1 MLIEYNETWRRLQ
14 NDLLTFGLLGT
25 RIDAAVTTPN
35 EPSDPI
41 NSCLRS
47 NPRKTKKQGFIA
59 ESILTDRNT
68 ENLNV

>member
-1 MLIEYNETWRRLQ
+1 MMEPNVSYSS

-41 NSCLRS
+41 NSCLIS
-47 NPRKTKKQGFIA
+47 NPRKTKVQGFIA
-59 ESILTDRNT
+59 KSILRDRNT
-68 ENLNV
+68 ENLNG